1 MSLYYTGLNGWDHC
15 NVCDK
20 KFRGYDRSVYR
31 EKIDVHLHENHPQQ
45 LIEDAV
51 ASAAQ
56 GVKHLVDEAREQFEI
71 RLVLANAVIQT
82 NIGPAVFNH
91 TLPES
96 VISILE
102 KQIMGWDYNYRRYPH
117 GLFMAKAEA
126 DLTAAVQAFIDNG
139 KPVSE
144 WTRDHSREEELAL
157 FPADIEATRSQD
169 EWYGVPVSA

>member
-51 ASAAQ
+51 ASAVQ
-56 GVKHLVDEAREQFEI
+56 NVKHLVDEAREQFEI
-71 RLVLANAVIQT
+71 HRALLNGVIQT
-82 NIGPAVFNH
+82 QIGDARF
-91 TLPES
+91 TRALPSS
-96 VISILE
+96 VTRLLE
-102 KQIMGWDYNYRRYPH
+102 KQIMGWDYNYRRYPY
-117 GLFMAKAEA
+117 GRFMAEAEA

-144 WTRDHSREEELAL
+144 WTRDHSRKDELAA
-157 FPADIEATRSQD
+157 FPIVEQIED
-169 EWYGVPVSA
+169 WYGIPVSA